1 MKARQKKLRRH
12 RLYVTHLLVKCVTQ
26 GQNQSQFYF
35 IDVWQR
41 VVFCNIN
48 ENEKK

>member
-1 MKARQKKLRRH
+1 MKATKKKL
-12 RLYVTHLLVKCVTQ
+12 RLYVTHLLAKYQIQ

-35 IDVWQR
+35 IDVWHR

-48 ENEKK
+48 ENAKK